1 MLKSLQVFTYLV
13 KTSNFLLPEASS
25 SIASLPALQP
35 ARRHRNSGKAKQSS
49 YVVHFASSFTVT
61 PGRQGSRNSVNDNV
75 DLLSP
80 ATSELLA
87 AWRATREL
95 PTVWSGLRSAW
106 VTAYCYF
113 RRWRA
118 TRELPAVWSGLRTA
132 LVTAYCYFRRR
143 RVTKKLLVAYVLQF
157 PAVENNYVKCFSGVL
172 LLRLGLVFCFVDLI
186 FNCLG
191 AAAPYVHSFF
201 FQKPLLP
208 IASLPRSSTQ
218 ARRHRNSGKAKQSS
232 YVVSLCFFVHCD
244 SGQGKGSSQLP
255 SMTNVDLLSPCDE

>member
-1 MLKSLQVFTYLV
+1 M
-13 KTSNFLLPEASS
+13 
-25 SIASLPALQP
+25 
-35 ARRHRNSGKAKQSS
+35 
-49 YVVHFASSFTVT
+49 T
-61 PGRQGSRNSVNDNV
+61 PGRQGSRNSVNKNV

-143 RVTKKLLVAYVLQF
+143 RVTKKLPVAYVLQF

-172 LLRLGLVFCFVDLI
+172 LLWLGLVFCFVNLI

-191 AAAPYVHSFF
+191 AAAPYVH
-201 FQKPLLP
+201 
-208 IASLPRSSTQ
+208 R
-218 ARRHRNSGKAKQSS
+218 
-232 YVVSLCFFVHCD
+232 
-244 SGQGKGSSQLP
+244 
-255 SMTNVDLLSPCDE
+255 